1 MTRPLFI
8 SSGILFHWSLVPIL
22 AETLLFADQL
32 PGNNQPVVVD
42 QPRHA

>member
-8 SSGILFHWSLVPIL
+8 SPGVLSSGLGPIKDE
-22 AETLLFADQL
+22 ALLLADQF